1 MKNLL
6 LAGLICIAAGL
17 TCSASD
23 AKSISKI
30 LSDSGLS
37 PDDFEIMTQQAATL
51 YSNVTPRKGATVQW
65 KNDATRSY
73 GLAELVS
80 VQANC
85 VQLRHLVHP
94 KGIQTAR
101 EIRTR
106 RCKTSGGDW
115 ILE

>member
-6 LAGLICIAAGL
+6 LAVLICVALVL
-17 TCSASD
+17 TCSTSD
-23 AKSISKI
+23 AKPISKI
-30 LSDSGLS
+30 LSESGLT
-37 PDDFEIMTQQAATL
+37 PEDFTIMSEQTATL
-51 YSNVTPRKGATVQW
+51 YTNVAPRKGATIQW
-65 KNDATRSY
+65 KNDVSRSY

-85 VQLRHLVHP
+85 VYLRHLVHP

-101 EIRTR
+101 EIRMR
-106 RCKTSGGDW
+106 RCKTSDGAW